1 MKITDYTSLYAALLS
16 TFLFAWQIKNS
27 RAKVKVNLIL
37 GASEVGEIGV
47 YLFVRNISNYE
58 VHINSVSLLYPYERL
73 TFFKKIKRIIRYRH
87 FRNCKYSGW
96 VHTDLVF
103 KGIATGLPISIQ
115 PRKSHEIFI
124 PKDNIKKSFSKNYP
138 SVIVASCQDALWND
152 EYSEVFD
159 ISNFIGEKRGQTI
172 SPSFHKKHQQK
183 KQKNDFGKRSQPL

>member
-1 MKITDYTSLYAALLS
+1 MKITDYTALYAAFLS

-37 GASEVGEIGV
+37 GASEVGDLGV
-47 YLFVRNISNYE
+47 YLFVRNVSNYE

-73 TFFKKIKRIIRYRH
+73 TFFKKLKHIIKYPH

-103 KGIATGLPISIQ
+103 KDVATRLPISIQ

-152 EYSEVFD
+152 EYSDFFD
-159 ISNFIGEKRGQTI
+159 VSIFIKDENGQTADQI
-172 SPSFHKKHQQK
+172 
-183 KQKNDFGKRSQPL
+183 R